1 MKRLIFFIALMSSL
15 YAFDYNPKVYV
26 GVGAGIQQENFIQ
39 NAKASN
45 TPLFGTLKVGYGDIR
60 AYSVELCLN
69 YINNRS
75 NIFSPNDQNRYGV
88 DVMFVKA
95 YNFTDAF
102 YPYIR
107 AGFGAGEMKV
117 NRLLQNK
124 LAYSSYNLGGGLTI
138 PLDKHIAAEGA
149 YEFRT
154 TSYQSIDLIAEKLK
168 VKSHIHQFYIGL
180 IYRF

>member
-1 MKRLIFFIALMSSL
+1 MKRLILFIMLMSSL
-15 YAFDYNPKVYV
+15 YAFDYDPKVYLGIGT
-26 GVGAGIQQENFIQ
+26 GVQQENFIQ

-45 TPLFGTLKVGYGDIR
+45 TPLFGTLKIGYGDIR
-60 AYSVELCLN
+60 AYSIELCIN

-75 NIFSPNDQNRYGV
+75 NIFSPNDQARYGM

-102 YPYIR
+102 YPFVR

-117 NRLLQNK
+117 QRELQNK
-124 LAYSSYNLGGGLTI
+124 LAYSSYNLGGGLSI
-138 PLDKHIAAEGA
+138 PINKHIAAEGS

-154 TSYQSIDLIAEKLK
+154 TSYQSIDLIAKKLK

-180 IYRF
+180 TYRF